1 MVEESE
7 PFFVILQTAII
18 DVKMDNKP
26 CVTLIDSQ
34 KRVLKRMTD
43 FVFDSNDRIF
53 ILKGYAGTGK
63 TTLMR
68 FLIEEMQKRKQ
79 GFTLLSTTG
88 RAAKILSNHTDCH
101 ASTIHSMIYK
111 FSDFNKDVSDLDPK
125 SASIETTGQLFL
137 VFEPSVLSND
147 DRDAMVYIID
157 EASMVSDFEQKDVVQ
172 AQFGNGKVLTE
183 LLAYDTLDKS
193 KFIFVGDP
201 CQLPPV
207 LGSMSPALST
217 DYFENCFGLHA
228 QQGVL
233 TEIMRQD
240 NSIIA
245 AGAYIRKLWANAP
258 EFESAYP
265 RGNYWG
271 APLRMS
277 QYKDFEIHADLA
289 EMEDLYLDCIRQHGY
304 NHSIFICNSN
314 AKCSEMSGCIRNA
327 LGFNGSVKQGDLLMV
342 VQNQMTTGLMN
353 GDMVEVVEIRSET
366 ERAFR
371 DVMTPDGYHT
381 TLMFREIKVKE
392 LFTQKIYSTMLLE
405 NPLEMKQVNLDS
417 RQQSGLF
424 LDFILRMKRKGI
436 DQRRTPKDFEKAMR
450 EDPYLNALRCN
461 YGYAVTCHKA
471 QGGEW
476 ESVFIQM
483 PRNIT
488 LKPTKNKYQW
498 FYTAITRAKHTVH
511 LCKDFF
517 IA

>member
-1 MVEESE
+1 MMENHPGIS
-7 PFFVILQTAII
+7 
-18 DVKMDNKP
+18 
-26 CVTLIDSQ
+26 LIDSQ
-34 KRVLKRMTD
+34 KKVLKQMTD
-43 FVFDSNDRIF
+43 FVFESDDRIF

-68 FLIEEMQKRKQ
+68 FLIDELKKHEQS
-79 GFTLLSTTG
+79 FTLLSTTG
-88 RAAKILSNHTDCH
+88 RAAKILANHTDCQ

-111 FSDFNKDVSDLDPK
+111 FSNFNKDVSELDPAT
-125 SASIETTGQLFL
+125 ASIETTGQLFL
-137 VFEPSVLSND
+137 VFEPSVLSDEN
-147 DRDAMVYIID
+147 RSSMIYIID

-172 AQFGNGKVLTE
+172 AQFGSGRVLSE
-183 LLAYDTLDKS
+183 LLAYDTLPGS

-207 LGSMSPALST
+207 LGSLSPALSP
-217 DYFENCFGLHA
+217 DYFENHFGLHD
-228 QQGVL
+228 QEGVL

-245 AGAYIRKLWANAP
+245 AGAYVRKLWANAP
-258 EFESAYP
+258 EYESAYP

-271 APLRMS
+271 AALQMS
-277 QYKDFEIHADLA
+277 RYKDFQLHANLS
-289 EMEDLYLDCIRQHGY
+289 EMEELYLDCIRQHGY

-314 AKCSEMSGCIRNA
+314 AKCSEMSDRIRRA
-327 LGFNGSVKQGDLLMV
+327 LGFVGSVKQGDLLMV
-342 VQNQMTTGLMN
+342 VQNQSTTTGLMN
-353 GDMVEVVEIRSET
+353 GDMVEVMEIKSES
-366 ERAFR
+366 ERTYR
-371 DVMTPDGYHT
+371 EVKTPDGYHS
-381 TLMFREIKVKE
+381 TLMFRETKVRE
-392 LFTQKIYSTMLLE
+392 LFSQKVYSTMLLE
-405 NPLEMKQVNLDS
+405 TPLEMKQVNLDS

-436 DQRRTPKDFEKAMR
+436 DQKRTPKDFEKAMR

-498 FYTAITRAKHTVH
+498 FYTALTRARQTVH

-517 IA
+517 VV